1 MPWIIPPLRNYIYS
15 DVDELIFRDEEPYI
29 SQR

>member
-1 MPWIIPPLRNYIYS
+1 MKKSKPLVQAALE

-29 SQR
+29 SER